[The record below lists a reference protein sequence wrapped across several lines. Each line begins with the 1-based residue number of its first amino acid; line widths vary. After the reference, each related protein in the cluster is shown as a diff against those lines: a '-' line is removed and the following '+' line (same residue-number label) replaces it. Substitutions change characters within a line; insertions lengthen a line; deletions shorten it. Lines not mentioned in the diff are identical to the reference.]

1 MLINAYSHAV
11 ILLHR
16 PLLLCDIKTEDD
28 RNAVQDSA
36 NACVEAA
43 LRILGLFG
51 DSCEGGRM
59 YGAFWVSIDLDSS
72 LCCLLD
78 FLVRVTDRTPQLM
91 QYYVFCAIAV
101 LYVCIIRKL
110 SPPHHWHAHLRTV
123 DRCQR
128 LLSRHALQASF
139 ARRYAIFLG
148 ELRVEA
154 EKKVEGRW
162 RGGDSDDVVM
172 EEPRMRD
179 REVEMQQRQQQ
190 DSTTTPFEMGEVD
203 AATVSSLFDELTNW
217 EELDS
222 FVSFI
227 QIFLSSAVGIS

>member
-1 MLINAYSHAV
+1 DIILLAAPFSRQCEVLINAYSHAV

-59 YGAFWVSIDLDSS
+59 YGAFW
-72 LCCLLD
+72 
-78 FLVRVTDRTPQLM
+78 LM

-128 LLSRHALQASF
+128 LLSQHALQASF

-154 EKKVEGRW
+154 EKKVEGRL
-162 RGGDSDDVVM
+162 RGGGSDDVVM
-172 EEPRMRD
+172 EEPHVRD
-179 REVEMQQRQQQ
+179 REVEIHQQQQQQQ

-222 FVSFI
+222 FVMAGINFD
-227 QIFLSSAVGIS
+227 FDAAFASATDST

>member
-1 MLINAYSHAV
+1 
-11 ILLHR
+11 
-16 PLLLCDIKTEDD
+16 
-28 RNAVQDSA
+28 
-36 NACVEAA
+36 
-43 LRILGLFG
+43 
-51 DSCEGGRM
+51 M
-59 YGAFWVSIDLDSS
+59 YGAFW
-72 LCCLLD
+72 
-78 FLVRVTDRTPQLM
+78 LM

-128 LLSRHALQASF
+128 LLSQHALQASF

-154 EKKVEGRW
+154 EKKVEGRL
-162 RGGDSDDVVM
+162 RGGGSDDVVM
-172 EEPRMRD
+172 EEPHVRD
-179 REVEMQQRQQQ
+179 REVEIHQQQQQQQ

-222 FVSFI
+222 FVMAGINFD
-227 QIFLSSAVGIS
+227 FDAAFASATDST

>member
-1 MLINAYSHAV
+1 
-11 ILLHR
+11 
-16 PLLLCDIKTEDD
+16 
-28 RNAVQDSA
+28 
-36 NACVEAA
+36 
-43 LRILGLFG
+43 
-51 DSCEGGRM
+51 
-59 YGAFWVSIDLDSS
+59 
-72 LCCLLD
+72 
-78 FLVRVTDRTPQLM
+78 M

-110 SPPHHWHAHLRTV
+110 SPTHHWHAHLRTV

-128 LLSRHALQASF
+128 LLSQHALQASF

-154 EKKVEGRW
+154 EKKVEVRS
-162 RGGDSDDVVM
+162 RGGGSDDVVM
-172 EEPRMRD
+172 EEPHMRD
-179 REVEMQQRQQQ
+179 REVEIHQQQQQQQQ
-190 DSTTTPFEMGEVD
+190 DSTTTPFEMEEVD

-227 QIFLSSAVGIS
+227 QISYHQQSRSRNIMGIVRLTRLHRSWQASISTLTQHLHQRRTLLERQEHCSEDGGRQ